1 MCAGNYRGA
10 DRLETMIL
18 YAMAYARQQEKALA
32 YKNYIV
38 DSLYC
43 MQHNLA
49 VCERFKD
56 WFAGKKE
63 ETGEQIMARMLKA
76 LGGEPVE
83 SI

>member
-1 MCAGNYRGA
+1 
-10 DRLETMIL
+10 MIL
-18 YAMAYARQQEKALA
+18 YAMTYARQQDKALA

-63 ETGEQIMARMLKA
+63 ESGEQIMARMLKA
-76 LGGEPVE
+76 LGGDPVE
-83 SI
+83 PI

>member
-1 MCAGNYRGA
+1 
-10 DRLETMIL
+10 MIL
-18 YAMAYARQQEKALA
+18 YAMAYAKQQVKAMA

-76 LGGEPVE
+76 LGGDPIE

>member
-1 MCAGNYRGA
+1 
-10 DRLETMIL
+10 MIL
-18 YAMAYARQQEKALA
+18 YAMAYARQQDKALA

-56 WFAGKKE
+56 WFAGEKE
-63 ETGEQIMARMLKA
+63 ESGEQIMARMLKA
-76 LGGEPVE
+76 LGGDPVE
-83 SI
+83 PI